1 MDVAPPEP
9 PLSDGTATLRLWSRA
24 DAAELVAA
32 LDGDEEITQW
42 LDSIPQPYT
51 DADAHAWLSQTGRSW
66 SEGAGCPFAVV
77 DAATGRL
84 LGGIGVRWNDRVNQ
98 IGEVGYWARA
108 DVRGQG
114 VTTRALRLV
123 SEWALGVAGC
133 ERLVLRSDTRN
144 LPSQRVAERAGFVRE
159 GIERSA
165 RFSPRQGRRVDFVV
179 YARLPGDVLVEAP

>member
-9 PLSDGTATLRLWSRA
+9 PLSDGTVTLRPWRQDDA
-24 DAAELVAA
+24 DELVEA
-32 LDGDEEITQW
+32 LDGDEEIARW

-51 DADAHAWLSQTGRSW
+51 DVDAHAWLSQTGKSW

-77 DAATGRL
+77 DAANGRL

-108 DVRGQG
+108 DVRSQG
-114 VTTRALRLV
+114 VTTRALRLLAD
-123 SEWALGVAGC
+123 WALDAAGC
-133 ERLVLRSDTRN
+133 ERLMLRADTEN
-144 LPSQRVAERAGFVRE
+144 VPSQRVAERAGFVRE
-159 GIERSA
+159 GVERSA

-179 YARLPGDVLVEAP
+179 YSRLPTD

>member
-1 MDVAPPEP
+1 VDVAPPKP
-9 PLSDGTATLRLWSRA
+9 PLSDGTVALRLWSRG

-32 LDGDEEITQW
+32 LDGDDEITVW

-51 DADAHAWLSQTGRSW
+51 DADAHAWLAQTGRSW

-84 LGGIGVRWNDRVNQ
+84 LGGIGLRWNDRVNL

-108 DVRGQG
+108 DARGQG
-114 VTTRALRLV
+114 VTTRALRLLAD
-123 SEWALGVAGC
+123 WALGPAGC
-133 ERLVLRSDTRN
+133 ERLVLRADTQN
-144 LPSQRVAERAGFVRE
+144 MPSLRVAERAGFVQE
-159 GIERSA
+159 GVERSA

-179 YARLPGDVLVEAP
+179 YSRLPSDSD